1 MNKILLIEEEKSL
14 ARVMELELEL
24 ELELRHE
31 SYSIT
36 VTHDGFKGLQLAREE
51 EWDLILLDLMIP
63 GLSGTDLCSR
73 IRETKQ
79 TPIIIIT
86 AQADLADTIKG
97 LDSGADDYILKPFAI
112 EELLARMRSLLRRAG
127 SFNEGRLLV
136 FRDLEIDIDGRALR
150 KKKIYINLT
159 KREFEILLVLIKNRG
174 RVMTR
179 EMLLETVWGYDS
191 EVDIKVVDVYISYL
205 RSKID
210 EVGQPSI
217 VQTMRGLGYVIR
229 K

>member
-1 MNKILLIEEEKSL
+1 MERKPMNKILLIVEEKSL
-14 ARVMELELEL
+14 ARVM

-36 VTHDGFKGLQLAREE
+36 VTHEGFKGLQLALEE

-63 GLSGTDLCSR
+63 GLSGTELCSR

-79 TPIIIIT
+79 TPIIII
-86 AQADLADTIKG
+86 AEEAGLADKIRG
-97 LDSGADDYILKPFAI
+97 LDSGADDYILKPFAM

-127 SFNEGRLLV
+127 NFNTGRMLI
-136 FRDLEIDIDGRALR
+136 FRDLEMDIDGRALR
-150 KKKIYINLT
+150 KKKIFVNLT
-159 KREFEILLVLIKNRG
+159 KREFEILLVLMENRG

-179 EMLLETVWGYDS
+179 EMLLETIWGYDS
-191 EVDIKVVDVYISYL
+191 EVDVKVVDVYISYL

>member
-1 MNKILLIEEEKSL
+1 MNKILLIVEEKSL
-14 ARVMELELEL
+14 ARVMELEL
-24 ELELRHE
+24 RHE
-31 SYSIT
+31 LYSIT
-36 VTHDGFKGLQLAREE
+36 VTHEGFKGLQLALEE

-63 GLSGTDLCSR
+63 GLSGTELCSR

-79 TPIIIIT
+79 TPIIII
-86 AQADLADTIKG
+86 AEEAGLADKIRG
-97 LDSGADDYILKPFAI
+97 LDSGADDYILKPFAM

-127 SFNEGRLLV
+127 TFNTGRMLI
-136 FRDLEIDIDGRALR
+136 FRDLEMDIDGRALR
-150 KKKIYINLT
+150 KKKIFVNLT
-159 KREFEILLVLIKNRG
+159 KREFEILLVLLENRG

-179 EMLLETVWGYDS
+179 EMLLETIWGYDS
-191 EVDIKVVDVYISYL
+191 EVDVKVVDVYISYL

>member
-1 MNKILLIEEEKSL
+1 MNKILLIVEEKSL
-14 ARVMELELEL
+14 ARVM

-36 VTHDGFKGLQLAREE
+36 VTHEGFKGLQLALEE

-63 GLSGTDLCSR
+63 GLSGTELCSR

-79 TPIIIIT
+79 TPIIII
-86 AQADLADTIKG
+86 AEEAGLADKIRG
-97 LDSGADDYILKPFAI
+97 LDSGADDYILKPFAM

-127 SFNEGRLLV
+127 NFNTGRMLI
-136 FRDLEIDIDGRALR
+136 FRDLEMDIDGRALR
-150 KKKIYINLT
+150 KKKIFVNLT
-159 KREFEILLVLIKNRG
+159 KREFEILLVLMENRG

-179 EMLLETVWGYDS
+179 EMLLETIWGYDS
-191 EVDIKVVDVYISYL
+191 EVDVKVVDVYISYL

>member
-1 MNKILLIEEEKSL
+1 MNKILLIVEEKRL
-14 ARVMELELEL
+14 ARVM

-36 VTHDGFKGLQLAREE
+36 VTHEGFKGLQLALEE

-63 GLSGTDLCSR
+63 GLSGTELCSR

-79 TPIIIIT
+79 TPIIII
-86 AQADLADTIKG
+86 AEEAGLADKIRG
-97 LDSGADDYILKPFAI
+97 LDSGADDYILKPFAM

-127 SFNEGRLLV
+127 TFNTGRMLI

-150 KKKIYINLT
+150 KKKIFVNLT
-159 KREFEILLVLIKNRG
+159 KREFEILLVLMENRG

-179 EMLLETVWGYDS
+179 EMLLETIWGYDS
-191 EVDIKVVDVYISYL
+191 EVDVKVVDVYISYL

>member
-1 MNKILLIEEEKSL
+1 MNKILLIVEEKRL
-14 ARVMELELEL
+14 ARVM

-36 VTHDGFKGLQLAREE
+36 VSHEGFKGLQLALEE

-63 GLSGTDLCSR
+63 GLSETELCSR

-79 TPIIIIT
+79 TPIIII
-86 AQADLADTIKG
+86 AEEAGLADKIRG
-97 LDSGADDYILKPFAI
+97 LDSGADDYILKPFAM

-127 SFNEGRLLV
+127 TFNTGRMLI

-150 KKKIYINLT
+150 KKKIFVNLT
-159 KREFEILLVLIKNRG
+159 KREFEILLVLMENRG

-179 EMLLETVWGYDS
+179 EMLLETIWGYDS
-191 EVDIKVVDVYISYL
+191 EVDVKVVDVYISYL

>member
-1 MNKILLIEEEKSL
+1 M
-14 ARVMELELEL
+14 
-24 ELELRHE
+24 
-31 SYSIT
+31 
-36 VTHDGFKGLQLAREE
+36 
-51 EWDLILLDLMIP
+51 
-63 GLSGTDLCSR
+63 
-73 IRETKQ
+73 
-79 TPIIIIT
+79 
-86 AQADLADTIKG
+86 
-97 LDSGADDYILKPFAI
+97 

-127 SFNEGRLLV
+127 TFNTGRMLI
-136 FRDLEIDIDGRALR
+136 FRDLEMDIDGRALR
-150 KKKIYINLT
+150 KKKIFVNLT
-159 KREFEILLVLIKNRG
+159 KREFEILLVLMENRG

-210 EVGQPSI
+210 EMGQPSI

>member
-1 MNKILLIEEEKSL
+1 MNKILLIVEEKSL
-14 ARVMELELEL
+14 ARVM

-36 VTHDGFKGLQLAREE
+36 VTHEGFKGLQLALEE

-63 GLSGTDLCSR
+63 GLSGTELCST

-79 TPIIIIT
+79 TPIIII
-86 AQADLADTIKG
+86 AEEAGLADKIRG
-97 LDSGADDYILKPFAI
+97 LDSGADDYILKPFAM

-127 SFNEGRLLV
+127 TFNTGRMLI

-150 KKKIYINLT
+150 KKKIFVNLT
-159 KREFEILLVLIKNRG
+159 KREFEILLVLMENRG

-179 EMLLETVWGYDS
+179 EMLLETIWGYDS
-191 EVDIKVVDVYISYL
+191 EVDVKVVDVYISYL

-217 VQTMRGLGYVIR
+217 VETMRGLGYVIR